1 MLSLPEMKILSK
13 KTYEKHRLNFSCSA
27 PFHMKNRACL
37 EYFVNDCGCEKCKNC
52 PIRNTSGGLV
62 ARQKGVFL
70 KRVIKW
76 KLPVLNQKA
85 INHVLDIASDSDEKF
100 YVKVFFTS
108 DHSKHGTARYSSC
121 HKIIPKGKF
130 WNQSRI

>member
-52 PIRNTSGGLV
+52 PIRNTSRGLV
-62 ARQKGVFL
+62 ARQKGGIS
-70 KRVIKW
+70 KEGNK
-76 KLPVLNQKA
+76 
-85 INHVLDIASDSDEKF
+85 
-100 YVKVFFTS
+100 VKTS
-108 DHSKHGTARYSSC
+108 SAKSKSNKSC
-121 HKIIPKGKF
+121 
-130 WNQSRI
+130 S